1 MDIPE
6 LTPQRQKMLIG
17 TAAAGLLLVLGFS
30 FAPRLDVADQN
41 GSEVDDVLTLVEEE
55 FAPQPVPDEAI
66 KPRPFRRARSL
77 GKAEDISSTKRL
89 ERPRELPLAVKDI
102 EEPVQA
108 TPAQVVPPAYQQRL
122 ELLAE
127 EEAVLLRHQ
136 KRRGEDSSPSSEP
149 VPTVTVASVEAVEDG
164 KQDVEHAL
172 AEARRPGRWRRVELM
187 DGTVTRSAALSTEPR
202 GARLSGSIEI
212 E

>member
-6 LTPQRQKMLIG
+6 LTPPRQKMLLG

-30 FAPRLDVADQN
+30 FAPKLDVAEETGD
-41 GSEVDDVLTLVEEE
+41 EVDEVLSLVHEDLTPKLSPE
-55 FAPQPVPDEAI
+55 DEI

-77 GKAEDISSTKRL
+77 GKPEESISSKRL
-89 ERPRELPLAVKDI
+89 ERPRELPLAVKGV
-102 EEPVQA
+102 EEPEQGG
-108 TPAQVVPPAYQQRL
+108 PAQVVPPAYQQRL

-136 KRRGEDSSPSSEP
+136 KRRGEHSSPSPEP
-149 VPTVTVASVEAVEDG
+149 MPTVTVASVEAFEDG

-187 DGTVTRSAALSTEPR
+187 DGTASRSAAPSAEPR
-202 GARLSGSIEI
+202 GAWLSGSIEI